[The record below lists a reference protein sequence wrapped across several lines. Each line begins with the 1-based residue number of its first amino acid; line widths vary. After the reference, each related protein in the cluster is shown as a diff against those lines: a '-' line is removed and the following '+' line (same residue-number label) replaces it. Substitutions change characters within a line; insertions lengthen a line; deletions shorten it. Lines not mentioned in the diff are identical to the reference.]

1 MALYIEEN
9 LIKDEVIKYKGKTSV
24 WSLLPKVLLGL
35 ILLQFY
41 GIGLLLWVSAAI
53 TYYTTELAVT
63 NKRVVAKFGLI
74 RRSTIEINI
83 SKIESLQVEQGVL
96 GRIFNFGSILI
107 SGAGNPQAAI
117 PGISE
122 PLKFKNRYFEVQEEI

>member
-1 MALYIEEN
+1 
-9 LIKDEVIKYKGKTSV
+9 
-24 WSLLPKVLLGL
+24 
-35 ILLQFY
+35 

-74 RRSTIEINI
+74 RRNTIEINI

-96 GRIFNFGSILI
+96 GRIFNFGSILV